1 MVDSYHIIKK
11 SSLRFQWGL
20 FFRIGGGQL
29 TKILFVFLF
38 VQSKSS
44 LTSCRMSGEK
54 YTLLLL
60 NPPNRTGK

>member
-1 MVDSYHIIKK
+1 M
-11 SSLRFQWGL
+11 GT

-29 TKILFVFLF
+29 TKLLFVFLF
-38 VQSKSS
+38 VQSKNS